1 MPYLNIHT
9 HFPTNSPDSI
19 AVQSE
24 ALVPQSTPKEAVAA
38 YASWG
43 LHPWYLDGWDWETA
57 AAQLLERANAPNVIA
72 IGECGLDK
80 VVKTDW
86 ARQLAA
92 FRVCLH
98 TAQKLEKPVIVHCV
112 RAYEEVLA
120 CWKSLSQ
127 PRPTLIFHGFD
138 KHPQTAK
145 MLLAAGCFLSFG
157 GALFKPNSHAA
168 AALRDTPLERLFLE
182 TDYDPSLS
190 IQTVYARA
198 AALKGLEV
206 GELEDGVVLN
216 FQEVF
221 RQEVLNA

>member
-9 HFPTNSPDSI
+9 HFPTGSLDLI
-19 AVQSE
+19 EVQSE
-24 ALVPQSTPKEAVAA
+24 ALVPQAAPIAAKAA
-38 YASWG
+38 YISWG
-43 LHPWYLDGWDWETA
+43 LHPWYLDGWDWDTA
-57 AAQLLERANAPNVIA
+57 AAQLLEQANMPTVIA

-92 FRVCLH
+92 FQICLH
-98 TAQKLEKPVIVHCV
+98 TAQQLEKPVIVHCV
-112 RAYEEVLA
+112 RAYEAVLA
-120 CWKSLSQ
+120 CWRSLVP
-127 PRPTLIFHGFD
+127 PRPILIFHGFD
-138 KHPQTAK
+138 KHPQTAQ
-145 MLLAAGCFLSFG
+145 MLLDAGCFLSFG

-168 AALRDTPLERLFLE
+168 TALRDTPLNRLFLE

-206 GELEDGVVLN
+206 GELEERVVLN
-216 FQEVF
+216 FQKVF
-221 RQEVLNA
+221 RQGGA